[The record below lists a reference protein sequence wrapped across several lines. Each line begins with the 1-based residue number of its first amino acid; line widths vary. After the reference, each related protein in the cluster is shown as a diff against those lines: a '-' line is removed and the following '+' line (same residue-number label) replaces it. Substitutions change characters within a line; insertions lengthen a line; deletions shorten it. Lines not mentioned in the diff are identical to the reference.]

1 MTLSSPVLTTK
12 AINLNIMRIKLS
24 NSLIVEFY
32 PSVFALLDIAE
43 IMTELSTSIMQNN
56 TLEGKLII
64 VSITLPFLFVKSIV
78 IDVQVVR
85 EFKSRVYLLILEFIV
100 VEANTLEV
108 DNEVVRY
115 LCQQT
120 TFSHICFFLAGVTL
134 IV

>member
-1 MTLSSPVLTTK
+1 
-12 AINLNIMRIKLS
+12 
-24 NSLIVEFY
+24 
-32 PSVFALLDIAE
+32 
-43 IMTELSTSIMQNN
+43 MQNN

-134 IV
+134 IVWDNLTLDQFFKRLVNTFETFDLQR